1 MCVSPWRGPGS
12 AGLRSCSCY
21 CYSTCVRGRAATGT
35 GASARCRGHGRPAA
49 TAPSTTDVARWTRHP
64 IGRRGMP
71 KIGAYSLDS
80 ADGEPEQRDG
90 RTPSVHQPACNVFPV
105 RHEDQRVSRPLLV
118 LCPESLRLRYTHLFR
133 DASNFVA
140 LLYRIT
146 SKTALYVFV
155 DLRFDSKTTKTKMI
169 FQNPLYPNLISC
181 ESTTSKIRPAPCSSI
196 SLRIS
201 VCRASDP
208 VIRPRLGDAPLS
220 YAVCRGPP

>member
-1 MCVSPWRGPGS
+1 MVNPNKGTDGLLPSTSPL
-12 AGLRSCSCY
+12 ATCSP
-21 CYSTCVRGRAATGT
+21 SDTRT
-35 GASARCRGHGRPAA
+35 GACPAHFSSFVLNRFVYA
-49 TAPSTTDVARWTRHP
+49 TP
-64 IGRRGMP
+64 IYFGTLPTLWR
-71 KIGAYSLDS
+71 S
-80 ADGEPEQRDG
+80 
-90 RTPSVHQPACNVFPV
+90 F
-105 RHEDQRVSRPLLV
+105 
-118 LCPESLRLRYTHLFR
+118 
-133 DASNFVA
+133 
-140 LLYRIT
+140 YRIT